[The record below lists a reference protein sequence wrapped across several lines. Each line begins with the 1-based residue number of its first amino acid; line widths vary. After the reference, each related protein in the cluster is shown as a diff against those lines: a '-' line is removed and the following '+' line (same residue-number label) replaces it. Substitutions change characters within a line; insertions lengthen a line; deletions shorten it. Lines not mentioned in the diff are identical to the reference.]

1 MGLIL
6 LCGFSFNDSWN
17 LLYRGSRDGFGAQNF
32 HSKCNGHHS
41 PSLTIVKAKKSKYV
55 FGGYTEAVW
64 DCSNQYKTDPKA
76 FLISLINK
84 DNLPCK
90 MATTNPEFSIY
101 CGSQSGPVFGGADL
115 FISFTAHKSFIDHR
129 ASTSVLGT
137 TYKHPFYVF
146 ENDEQASRFLAGSYK
161 FRLDDIEV
169 YSKE

>member
-1 MGLIL
+1 MQRPPLAY
-6 LCGFSFNDSWN
+6 SNYS
-17 LLYRGSRDGFGAQNF
+17 RGKEIEICF
-32 HSKCNGHHS
+32 
-41 PSLTIVKAKKSKYV
+41 
-55 FGGYTEAVW
+55 FGGYTEAAW

-76 FLISLINK
+76 FLFSLINK

-115 FISFTAHKSFIDHR
+115 FISFTAHKSSKNHR
-129 ASTSVLGT
+129 TSTSVLGT
-137 TYKHPFYVF
+137 TYRHPFCVF